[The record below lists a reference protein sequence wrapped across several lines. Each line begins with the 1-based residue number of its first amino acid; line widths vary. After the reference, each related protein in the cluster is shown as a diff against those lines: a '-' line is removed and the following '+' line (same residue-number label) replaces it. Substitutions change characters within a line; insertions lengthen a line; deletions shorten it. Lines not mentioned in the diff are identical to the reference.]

1 MQLEGQGRFGLNCDT
16 CVQTFSRWG
25 SSVTKKE
32 APVREL
38 DELAE
43 RFWAWRAGQQPRTR
57 DDIPRL
63 DRPAGWLPDVDPDL
77 ADRRRAELDAFQ
89 ADLARIRPE
98 QVPDRVDHRLL
109 RSAMARVTW
118 ESDILRIRGIP
129 RFWIDQALG
138 PVFDVLLRPG
148 VDPSRI
154 AEAVRLLR
162 AVPATL
168 SHAPDA
174 LGRPARE
181 FAELA
186 IAELD
191 GIGDRIAA
199 CAQALARIDQGAA
212 AELRSAAAEAG
223 AALERFGG
231 WLAARLADLPPA
243 VPVGRQRYE
252 WFLREVACIPLTVGE
267 IADIGRREYER
278 AVWLELL
285 HATRNRGVPAP
296 ALPAD
301 ADQQVRTQ
309 ARDEQAVREF
319 YAGRGLLSQPD
330 SLRHYL
336 TRPMP
341 DYLEPLGFLG
351 VADELTGPQRLT
363 EDGVSYVPPPGPDL
377 PYFYAANARDP
388 RAGILHEGVHYQQL
402 ALAWRHPRPV
412 RRHYYDSGAN
422 EGLAFYNEEMMLVSG
437 MVDDAPHT
445 RTALCN
451 FMRLRALR
459 VTVDVGL
466 ATGALSI
473 ADAASDLVSRVPMDP
488 ATAREE
494 AAFFAETPGQALT
507 YQIGKTQLIALIA
520 DAVRVRGSGLD
531 LQRLHD
537 QIWVNGNVPIA
548 LLRWE
553 LLGLTDELA
562 ALDIG

>member
-1 MQLEGQGRFGLNCDT
+1 MI
-16 CVQTFSRWG
+16 
-25 SSVTKKE
+25 
-32 APVREL
+32 EL

-43 RFWAWRAGQQPRTR
+43 RFWAWRARQQPRTR

-63 DRPAGWLPDVDPDL
+63 DRPAGWLPEVDPAV
-77 ADRRRAELDAFQ
+77 ADQRRTELGAFQ
-89 ADLARIRPE
+89 AELARIRPD

-118 ESDILRIRGIP
+118 ESDILRVRGIP
-129 RFWIDQALG
+129 RFWTDQALG
-138 PVFDVLLRPG
+138 PVFDILLRPG
-148 VDPSRI
+148 VDASRI
-154 AEAVRLLR
+154 AEVVRLLR

-174 LGRPARE
+174 LARPARE
-181 FAELA
+181 FTELA
-186 IAELD
+186 ITELD
-191 GIGDRIAA
+191 GIEARIEA
-199 CAQALARIDQGAA
+199 CAQALARIEPAAA
-212 AELRSAAAEAG
+212 AELGSAAAEAG

-243 VPVGRQRYE
+243 VPVGRDRYE
-252 WFLREVACIPLTVGE
+252 WFLREVACVPLAVGE

-285 HATRNRGVPAP
+285 HATRNRGLPAP

-301 ADQQVRTQ
+301 AGQQVRAQ
-309 ARDEQAVREF
+309 ARDEQAVRDF
-319 YAGRGLLSQPD
+319 YAGRGLLSQPE

-336 TRPMP
+336 TLPMP
-341 DYLEPLGFLG
+341 DYLEPLAFLG
-351 VADELTGPQRLT
+351 VADELTGPHRLT
-363 EDGVSYVPPPGPDL
+363 EDGVAYVPPPGPDL
-377 PYFYAANARDP
+377 PYFRAANALDP
-388 RAGILHEGVHYQQL
+388 RAGILHEGAHYQQL
-402 ALAWRHPRPV
+402 ALSWRNPRPV

-422 EGLAFYNEEMMLVSG
+422 EGIAFYNEEMMLVSG

-445 RTALCN
+445 RAALCN

-473 ADAASDLVSRVPMDP
+473 AGAAGDLASRVPMDD
-488 ATAREE
+488 ATALQE

-507 YQIGKTQLIALIA
+507 YQIGKTQLIGLIA
-520 DAVRVRGSGLD
+520 DAVRVRGADPDVQG
-531 LQRLHD
+531 LHD
-537 QIWVNGNVPIA
+537 QVWVNGNVPIA

-562 ALDIG
+562 VLGIDAD